1 MQAERYF
8 GTYARFNTLSKKD
21 AAILLGADN
30 PIGDVFEIVFQTDN
44 GVSTAWMKN
53 RFGALIGFLDAELSR
68 QLSILAAR
76 EWKLQALLSFVA
88 FTDHPEPGHYWGQVA
103 IICYDSNLDQAFKPF
118 IATTAQRLSDGVRPE
133 IDLGEQGVEQVIS
146 GQLAVLAGARSP
158 CSFQPQIMRRV
169 LVFLQEWNVS
179 RETFHS
185 SVY

>member
-8 GTYARFNTLSKKD
+8 GTYARFDTLSKKD

-76 EWKLQALLSFVA
+76 EWKLQASVVRRVHRPSRTRPLLGPSRHHLLRFQSRSSF
-88 FTDHPEPGHYWGQVA
+88 
-103 IICYDSNLDQAFKPF
+103 QAFHSYNGAASF
-118 IATTAQRLSDGVRPE
+118 RWRATGNRSRR
-133 IDLGEQGVEQVIS
+133 
-146 GQLAVLAGARSP
+146 AR
-158 CSFQPQIMRRV
+158 CRTGN
-169 LVFLQEWNVS
+169 LQQW
-179 RETFHS
+179 
-185 SVY
+185 

>member
-68 QLSILAAR
+68 QLSGNC
-76 EWKLQALLSFVA
+76 K
-88 FTDHPEPGHYWGQVA
+88 P
-103 IICYDSNLDQAFKPF
+103 CYRSSRSPTIPNR
-118 IATTAQRLSDGVRPE
+118 ATTGAKSPSSATIPISIKLSS
-133 IDLGEQGVEQVIS
+133 LS
-146 GQLAVLAGARSP
+146 
-158 CSFQPQIMRRV
+158 
-169 LVFLQEWNVS
+169 
-179 RETFHS
+179 
-185 SVY
+185 

>member
-68 QLSILAAR
+68 QLSIPNR
-76 EWKLQALLSFVA
+76 
-88 FTDHPEPGHYWGQVA
+88 
-103 IICYDSNLDQAFKPF
+103 
-118 IATTAQRLSDGVRPE
+118 ATTGAKSPSSATIPISIKLSS
-133 IDLGEQGVEQVIS
+133 LS
-146 GQLAVLAGARSP
+146 
-158 CSFQPQIMRRV
+158 
-169 LVFLQEWNVS
+169 
-179 RETFHS
+179 
-185 SVY
+185 

>member
-8 GTYARFNTLSKKD
+8 GTYARFDTLSKKD

-88 FTDHPEPGHYWGQVA
+88 FTDIRTGHYWA
-103 IICYDSNLDQAFKPF
+103 KSPSS
-118 IATTAQRLSDGVRPE
+118 ATIPISIKLSS
-133 IDLGEQGVEQVIS
+133 LS
-146 GQLAVLAGARSP
+146 
-158 CSFQPQIMRRV
+158 
-169 LVFLQEWNVS
+169 
-179 RETFHS
+179 
-185 SVY
+185 